1 MTDLGRRLLLDTHV
15 WVWYVEAMEQDLGP
29 TLRDILIQANIER
42 GVWVSVMSAWE
53 VAVLEAKRR
62 VALSLEC
69 SAWIDRALSATGV
82 HLQPL
87 TPAIAIAS
95 TRLAGFAHRDPVDRI
110 LVATARL
117 TGATLVTRDRRIL
130 DYAAKGYL
138 RALDATPPAETSSF

>member
-1 MTDLGRRLLLDTHV
+1 MTDFDPRRLLLDTHI
-15 WVWYVEAMEQDLGP
+15 WIWYVEATDSDLGP
-29 TLRDILIQANIER
+29 VRDTLIRANAEV
-42 GVWVSVMSAWE
+42 GLSVSVLSAWE
-53 VAVLEAKRR
+53 VAMLDAKRR

-69 SAWIDRALSATGV
+69 TAWVDRALSATGI
-82 HLQPL
+82 HLEPL

-95 TRLAGFAHRDPVDRI
+95 TRLAGFADRDPVDRM

-138 RALDATPPAETSSF
+138 RALDATPAETD